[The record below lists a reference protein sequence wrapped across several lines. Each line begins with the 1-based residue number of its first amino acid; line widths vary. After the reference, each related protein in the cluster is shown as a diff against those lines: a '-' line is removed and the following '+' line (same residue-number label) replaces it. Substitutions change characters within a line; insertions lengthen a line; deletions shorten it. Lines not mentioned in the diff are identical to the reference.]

1 MDTASPPPPLSMTAT
16 RPLVSLSPSPPQRS
30 EGSYE
35 LKFLLPEPT
44 VEPVISWARA
54 RIAPDPHAGTDGTYR
69 IHSLYL
75 DTPRLDVYH
84 RSRGFRSSKYR
95 VRRYGDESLLY
106 LERKSKARGWVRK
119 QRTAIADAELAWLL
133 SDTVDESWH
142 GAWFR
147 DRLRELS
154 LTPQSQ
160 VAYRRLACLGEAE
173 GSPIRLT
180 LDRELRC
187 APAATL
193 GPLSAF
199 DDLMALGG
207 VTVLELK
214 FRSAFPR
221 VFKELVREFGL
232 HSTSASKYRRSI
244 ELCGLAERALT

>member
-1 MDTASPPPPLSMTAT
+1 MDTARLSPPMTAA
-16 RPLVSLSPSPPQRS
+16 RPLVSLSPSPPPRS

-35 LKFLLPEPT
+35 LKFLLPEES
-44 VEPVISWARA
+44 VEPVMAWARA
-54 RIAPDPHAGTDGTYR
+54 RIAPDPHAGPDGTYR

-84 RSRGFRSSKYR
+84 RSRGYRSSKYR
-95 VRRYGDESLLY
+95 IRRYGDESLLY

-119 QRTAIADAELAWLL
+119 QRTAIADVELTWLL
-133 SDTVDESWH
+133 SDGADESW
-142 GAWFR
+142 GGWWFR
-147 DRLRELS
+147 DRLRELA
-154 LTPQSQ
+154 LIPQSQ

-199 DDLMALGG
+199 DELAVAGG

-214 FRSAFPR
+214 FRNALPR
-221 VFKELVREFGL
+221 LFKELVREFGL
-232 HSTSASKYRRSI
+232 SSTSASKYRRSI
-244 ELCGLAERALT
+244 ELCGLADRALT